1 LPATARIAL
10 LYLMK
15 LHALLF
21 IGLLPFL
28 SSSYG
33 QPKGFKKLFNGV
45 DLTGWWGLS
54 TENPASWI
62 NLPKNELEKK
72 QEDSLTDI
80 NKHWKVEGGILVNDG
95 HGLYLTTLEN
105 FSDFT
110 LILDYNTVAQA
121 DSGVYLRGYPQVQIW
136 DTTES
141 GGKWRYGAKDGS
153 GGLWNNRPKEGWSP
167 LVHADLPFGEWN
179 RLKIQMVGDKV
190 SVWLND
196 KLVVD
201 QSTLLNYWKKSG
213 PILPSGPIQ
222 LQTHGG
228 EIRWRN
234 IFIKEIGS

>member
-1 LPATARIAL
+1 MKFQL
-10 LYLMK
+10 L
-15 LHALLF
+15 LL
-21 IGLLPFL
+21 IVFL
-28 SSSYG
+28 SLFQSSYG
-33 QPKGFKKLFNGV
+33 QPNGFRNLFNGA

-62 NLPKNELEKK
+62 NLPKSELAKK
-72 QEDSLTDI
+72 QKDSLLDI
-80 NKHWKVEGGILVNDG
+80 QKHWRVEEGILINDG
-95 HGLYLTTLEN
+95 HGLYLTTLDH
-105 FSDFT
+105 FSDFI
-110 LILDYNTVAQA
+110 LLLDYKTVAKA

-141 GGKWRYGAKDGS
+141 GGKWRFGAKAGS
-153 GGLWNNRPKEGWSP
+153 GGLWNNRPKEGWAP

-179 RLKIQMVGDKV
+179 GLKIQMIGDTV
-190 SVWLND
+190 SVWLNE

-201 QSTLLNYWKKSG
+201 QSTLFNYWKKSG

-234 IFIKEIGS
+234 IFIKEIES